1 MTAKTIFCDIYIY
14 ILYILYTYY
23 IYYIYIYIYIYPRT
37 SLDIKKY
44 IAYLHTLSAYNRI

>member
-23 IYYIYIYIYIYPRT
+23 IYYIYIYIYPRT
-37 SLDIKKY
+37 SLDVKKY